1 MQYGVIF
8 RILGIFLMLFSLTML
23 PPIAI
28 GKLMGDPELANFW
41 WGFGI
46 VLVIGFLF
54 WLPFKN
60 CKNELRL
67 RDGYLIAVLFW
78 VGLSVAATIPLSLS
92 TSFEINLASAFFE
105 TVSGFTTTGAS
116 VIIGIDSLPRSINFY
131 RLELHWLGGMGM
143 IVLAVAILPMLG
155 IGGMQLY
162 KAEAPGP
169 VKDSKLTP
177 RITETARLLWYVY
190 LIFTLLGI
198 ALFLA
203 GGMTWFDA
211 ICHSFSAISTGGFST
226 HDSSFGY
233 FNSAYLDYSA
243 TFIMI
248 MGGVNFI
255 LHFTVMNNKSL
266 KFYWNDSEFKV
277 YIFIML
283 VVFLICVLVL
293 IKNEYYPDLLT
304 TVRYAS
310 FQVVSIMTSTGLLTT
325 DFSIWPT
332 LLPVLLVFVSF
343 VGGCAGSTGGGLKVI
358 RFLLLMKQGWREV
371 NILTHPRAHTHIK
384 VNGEPVPEGVT
395 RAVWGFFSMYVAVF
409 AIFMLI
415 MMAAGHDQVTAFSAV
430 AAALNNMGV
439 GLGAVSSN
447 FAGLDDFTK
456 WWLSLAMLMGR
467 LELFTILV
475 LFSPAFWRK

>member
-1 MQYGVIF
+1 
-8 RILGIFLMLFSLTML
+8 MLFSLTML

-28 GKLMGDPELANFW
+28 GKLMGDPELSNFW

-46 VLVIGFLF
+46 VLVVGFLL
-54 WLPFKN
+54 WLPFKG

-92 TSFEINLASAFFE
+92 TNFEINLASAFFE

-116 VIIGIDSLPRSINFY
+116 VIVGIDSLPRSINFY

-190 LIFTLLGI
+190 LALTILGIGLFLLG
-198 ALFLA
+198 
-203 GGMTWFDA
+203 GMSWFDA
-211 ICHSFSAISTGGFST
+211 VCYAFSAVSTGGFST
-226 HDSSFGY
+226 HDSSLSY
-233 FNSAYLDYSA
+233 FNNAFIDYSA
-243 TFIMI
+243 IFLMI
-248 MGGVNFI
+248 MGGVSFT
-255 LHFTVMNNKSL
+255 LHFTVMHHKSIR
-266 KFYWNDSEFKV
+266 FYWQDSEFKL
-277 YIFIML
+277 YLFIML
-283 VVFLICVLVL
+283 LVCSICILVL
-293 IKNEYYPDLLT
+293 MQNSVYPDFLT
-304 TVRYAS
+304 TLRYAS

-325 DFSIWPT
+325 DFSVWPT

-384 VNGEPVPEGVT
+384 INGEPVPEGVT
-395 RAVWGFFSMYVAVF
+395 RSVWGFFAMYVAVF
-409 AIFMLI
+409 AIFMLG

-439 GLGAVSSN
+439 GLGTVSSN
-447 FAGLDDFTK
+447 FSGLDDFTK
-456 WWLSLAMLMGR
+456 WWLSFAMLMGR

>member
-1 MQYGVIF
+1 
-8 RILGIFLMLFSLTML
+8 MLFSLTML

-28 GKLMGDPELANFW
+28 GKLMGDPDLSNFW
-41 WGFGI
+41 WGFGS
-46 VLVIGFLF
+46 VLLIGSLL
-54 WLPFKN
+54 WLPFRN
-60 CKNELRL
+60 YKNELRL

-78 VGLSVAATIPLSLS
+78 VGLSAAATIPISLS
-92 TSFEINLASAFFE
+92 ESIDISLASAFFE
-105 TVSGFTTTGAS
+105 TVSGFTTTGAT
-116 VIIGIDSLPRSINFY
+116 VLVGIDSLPKSINFY
-131 RLELHWLGGMGM
+131 RLELHWLGGMGI

-169 VKDSKLTP
+169 VKDAKLTP

-190 LIFTLLGI
+190 LAMTILGI
-198 ALFLA
+198 GLFLL

-233 FNSAYLDYSA
+233 FNSSFLEYSA
-243 TFIMI
+243 CFIMI
-248 MGGVNFI
+248 MGGVNFA
-255 LHFTVMNNKSL
+255 LHFAALHSKSL
-266 KFYWNDSEFKV
+266 SVYWTDSEFRMYLFV
-277 YIFIML
+277 MFL
-283 VVFLICVLVL
+283 VAAICVIVL
-293 IKNEYYPDLLT
+293 TKNNFYPDFST
-304 TVRYAS
+304 TVRYAI
-310 FQVVSIMTSTGLLTT
+310 FHVASIMTSTGLIAA
-325 DFSIWPT
+325 DFSSWPT
-332 LLPVLLVFVSF
+332 FLPVLLMFVSF

-371 NILTHPRAHTHIK
+371 NLLSHPRAHTHIK
-384 VNGEPVPEGVT
+384 VNGEPVPENIT

-409 AIFMLI
+409 TIFMLG
-415 MMAAGHDQVTAFSAV
+415 MMAAGHDQVTSFSAV
-430 AAALNNMGV
+430 AATLNNMGA

-456 WWLSLAMLMGR
+456 WWLSFAMLMGR

>member
-28 GKLMGDPELANFW
+28 GELMGDPDLSNFW
-41 WGFGI
+41 WGFGT
-46 VLVIGFLF
+46 VLVAGLLL
-54 WLPFKN
+54 WVPFRQ
-60 CKNELRL
+60 CRNELRL

-92 TSFEINLASAFFE
+92 ESFDISLANAFFE
-105 TVSGFTTTGAS
+105 TVSGFTTTGAT
-116 VIIGIDSLPRSINFY
+116 VLVGIDSLPRSINFY

-177 RITETARLLWYVY
+177 RITETARLLWYIY
-190 LIFTLLGI
+190 LMLTLIGI
-198 ALFLA
+198 GLFLL

-211 ICHSFSAISTGGFST
+211 VCHAFSAVATGGFST
-226 HDSSFGY
+226 HDSSLGF
-233 FNSAYLDYSA
+233 FDSAFIDYSA
-243 TFIMI
+243 MFLMI
-248 MGGVNFI
+248 MGGISFT
-255 LHFTVMNNKSL
+255 LHFTVLHNKSI
-266 KFYWNDSEFKV
+266 KYYWADSELRV
-277 YIFIML
+277 YLLIML
-283 VVFLICVLVL
+283 LVWLISMIVLMHH
-293 IKNEYYPDLLT
+293 KTYPDFFSTL
-304 TVRYAS
+304 RYAS

-325 DFSIWPT
+325 DFSVWPT
-332 LLPVLLVFVSF
+332 LLPVLLMFVSF

-371 NILTHPRAHTHIK
+371 SLLTHPHAHTHIK
-384 VNGEPVPEGVT
+384 VNGEPVPETVT
-395 RAVWGFFSMYVAVF
+395 RAIWGFFSMYVAVF
-409 AIFMLI
+409 TIFMLG
-415 MMAAGHDQVTAFSAV
+415 MMAAGHDQVTSFSAV
-430 AAALNNMGV
+430 TAALNNMGV
-439 GLGAVSSN
+439 GLGEVSSS
-447 FAGLDDFTK
+447 FSGLDDFTK
-456 WWLSLAMLMGR
+456 WWLAFAMLMGR

-475 LFSPAFWRK
+475 LFSPSFWRK

>member
-1 MQYGVIF
+1 
-8 RILGIFLMLFSLTML
+8 MLFSLTML

-28 GKLMGDPELANFW
+28 GKLMGDPELSNFW

-46 VLVIGFLF
+46 VLVVGFLL
-54 WLPFKN
+54 WLPFKG

-92 TSFEINLASAFFE
+92 TNFEINLASAFFE

-116 VIIGIDSLPRSINFY
+116 VIVGIDSLPRSINFY

-190 LIFTLLGI
+190 LALTILGIGLFLLG
-198 ALFLA
+198 
-203 GGMTWFDA
+203 GMSWFDA
-211 ICHSFSAISTGGFST
+211 ICHAFSAVATGGFST
-226 HDSSFGY
+226 HDSSLSY
-233 FNSAYLDYSA
+233 FNNAFIDYSA
-243 TFIMI
+243 IFLMI
-248 MGGVNFI
+248 MGGVSFT
-255 LHFTVMNNKSL
+255 LHFTVMHHKSIR
-266 KFYWNDSEFKV
+266 FYWQDSEFKL
-277 YIFIML
+277 YLFIML
-283 VVFLICVLVL
+283 LVCSICILVL
-293 IKNEYYPDLLT
+293 MQNSVYPDFLT
-304 TVRYAS
+304 TLRYAS

-325 DFSIWPT
+325 DFSVWPT

-384 VNGEPVPEGVT
+384 INGEPVPEGVT
-395 RAVWGFFSMYVAVF
+395 RSVWGFFAMYVAVF
-409 AIFMLI
+409 AIFMLG

-439 GLGAVSSN
+439 GLGTVSSN
-447 FAGLDDFTK
+447 FSGLDDFTK
-456 WWLSLAMLMGR
+456 WWLSFAMLMGR

>member
-1 MQYGVIF
+1 
-8 RILGIFLMLFSLTML
+8 MLFSLTML

-28 GKLMGDPELANFW
+28 GKLMGDPVLSNFW
-41 WGFGI
+41 WGFGS
-46 VLVIGFLF
+46 VLMAGFLL
-54 WLPFKN
+54 WLPFRT
-60 CKNELRL
+60 CRNELRL

-92 TSFEINLASAFFE
+92 ESFEINLASAFFE
-105 TVSGFTTTGAS
+105 TVSGFTTTGAT
-116 VIIGIDSLPRSINFY
+116 VLVGIDSLPRSINFY

-190 LIFTLLGI
+190 LALTLVGIGLFLLG
-198 ALFLA
+198 
-203 GGMTWFDA
+203 GMSWFDA
-211 ICHSFSAISTGGFST
+211 VCHAFSAVSTGGFST
-226 HDSSFGY
+226 HDSSLGY
-233 FNSAYLDYSA
+233 FNNAFIDYSA
-243 TFIMI
+243 TFLMI
-248 MGGVNFI
+248 MGGVSFT
-255 LHFTVMNNKSL
+255 LHFTVLHHKSIKL
-266 KFYWNDSEFKV
+266 YWRDSEFKL
-277 YIFIML
+277 YLFIML
-283 VVFLICVLVL
+283 VVCIICIIVLM
-293 IKNEYYPDLLT
+293 KNKVYPEFLT
-304 TVRYAS
+304 TLRYAS
-310 FQVVSIMTSTGLLTT
+310 FQVASIMTSTGLLTT
-325 DFSIWPT
+325 DFSVWPT

-358 RFLLLMKQGWREV
+358 RVLLLMKQGWREV
-371 NILTHPRAHTHIK
+371 TILSHPRAHTHIK
-384 VNGEPVPEGVT
+384 INREPVPESVT

-409 AIFMLI
+409 TIFMLG
-415 MMAAGHDQVTAFSAV
+415 MMAAGHDQVTSFSAV

-439 GLGAVSSN
+439 GLGAVSSS

-456 WWLSLAMLMGR
+456 WWLSFAMLMGR
-467 LELFTILV
+467 LELFTVLV

>member
-28 GKLMGDPELANFW
+28 GELMGDPELSNFW
-41 WGFGI
+41 WGFGS
-46 VLVIGFLF
+46 VLVTGFLL
-54 WLPFKN
+54 WLPFRS
-60 CKNELRL
+60 CRNELRL

-78 VGLSVAATIPLSLS
+78 VGLSIAATIPLSLS
-92 TSFEINLASAFFE
+92 ESFEINLASAFFE
-105 TVSGFTTTGAS
+105 TVSGFTTTGAT
-116 VIIGIDSLPRSINFY
+116 VLVGLDSLPRSINFY

-190 LIFTLLGI
+190 LALTLIGIGLYLLG
-198 ALFLA
+198 
-203 GGMTWFDA
+203 GMSWFDA
-211 ICHSFSAISTGGFST
+211 VCHSFSAVSTGGFST
-226 HDSSFGY
+226 HDSSIGH
-233 FNSAYLDYSA
+233 FNNAFIDYST
-243 TFIMI
+243 TFLMI
-248 MGGVNFI
+248 MGGVSFT
-255 LHFTVMNNKSL
+255 LHFTVLHHKSL
-266 KFYWNDSEFKV
+266 KLYFADSEFKL
-277 YIFIML
+277 YLIIMF
-283 VVFLICVLVL
+283 VVFLICLFVLM
-293 IKNEYYPDLLT
+293 KNSYYPDLIST
-304 TVRYAS
+304 IRYAS
-310 FQVVSIMTSTGLLTT
+310 FQVASIMTSTGLLTT
-325 DFSIWPT
+325 DISVWPT
-332 LLPVLLVFVSF
+332 LLPVLLMFVSF

-371 NILTHPRAHTHIK
+371 SLLSHPRAHSHIK
-384 VNGEPVPEGVT
+384 INGEPVPESVT
-395 RAVWGFFSMYVAVF
+395 RAIWGFFSMYVAVF
-409 AIFMLI
+409 AIFMLGL
-415 MMAAGHDQVTAFSAV
+415 MAAGHDQVTAFSAV

-439 GLGAVSSN
+439 GLGTVSSS
-447 FAGLDDFTK
+447 FSVLDDFSK

-467 LELFTILV
+467 LELFTVLV

>member
-1 MQYGVIF
+1 
-8 RILGIFLMLFSLTML
+8 MLFSLTML

-28 GKLMGDPELANFW
+28 GKLMGDPDVSNFW

-46 VLVIGFLF
+46 VLVVGFLL
-54 WLPFKN
+54 WLPFKS

-105 TVSGFTTTGAS
+105 TVSGFTTTGAT

-131 RLELHWLGGMGM
+131 RMELHWLGGMGI

-190 LIFTLLGI
+190 LAITLIGI
-198 ALFLA
+198 GLFLL

-226 HDSSFGY
+226 HDSSFGH
-233 FNSAYLDYSA
+233 FNSPFLEYSA

-248 MGGVNFI
+248 IGGINFI
-255 LHFTVMNNKSL
+255 LHFTAMNNRSL

-283 VVFLICVLVL
+283 MVFLICVLVL
-293 IKNEYYPDLLT
+293 SNRNYYPDLLT
-304 TVRYAS
+304 TLRYAS
-310 FQVVSIMTSTGLLTT
+310 FQVASIMTSTGLITT
-325 DFSIWPT
+325 DFSAWPT
-332 LLPVLLVFVSF
+332 LLPVLLMFVSF

-358 RFLLLMKQGWREV
+358 RVLLLMKQGWREV
-371 NILTHPRAHTHIK
+371 NMLTHPHAHTHIK
-384 VNGEPVPEGVT
+384 VNGEPVPEGIT
-395 RAVWGFFSMYVAVF
+395 RAVWGFFSMYMAVF
-409 AIFMLI
+409 TIFMLG
-415 MMAAGHDQVTAFSAV
+415 MMAAGHDQVTSFSAV
-430 AAALNNMGV
+430 AATLNNMGV
-439 GLGAVSSN
+439 GLGQVSSN
-447 FAGLDDFTK
+447 FANLDDFTK

>member
-1 MQYGVIF
+1 
-8 RILGIFLMLFSLTML
+8 MLFSLTML

-28 GKLMGDPELANFW
+28 GKLMGDPDVSNFW

-46 VLVIGFLF
+46 VLVVGFLL
-54 WLPFKN
+54 WLPFKS

-105 TVSGFTTTGAS
+105 TVSGFTTTGAT

-131 RLELHWLGGMGM
+131 RMELHWLGGMGI

-190 LIFTLLGI
+190 LAITLIGI
-198 ALFLA
+198 GLFLL

-226 HDSSFGY
+226 HDSSFGH
-233 FNSAYLDYSA
+233 FNSPFLEYSA

-248 MGGVNFI
+248 IGGINFI
-255 LHFTVMNNKSL
+255 LHFTAMNNRSL

-283 VVFLICVLVL
+283 MVFLICVLVL
-293 IKNEYYPDLLT
+293 SNRNYYPDLLT
-304 TVRYAS
+304 TLRYAS
-310 FQVVSIMTSTGLLTT
+310 FQVASIMTSTGLITT
-325 DFSIWPT
+325 DFSAWPT
-332 LLPVLLVFVSF
+332 LLPVLLMFVSF

-358 RFLLLMKQGWREV
+358 RVLLLMKQGWREV
-371 NILTHPRAHTHIK
+371 NMLTHPHAHTHIK
-384 VNGEPVPEGVT
+384 VNGEPVPEGIT

-409 AIFMLI
+409 TIFMLG
-415 MMAAGHDQVTAFSAV
+415 MMAAGHDQVTSFSAV
-430 AAALNNMGV
+430 AATLNNMGA
-439 GLGAVSSN
+439 GLGQVSSN
-447 FAGLDDFTK
+447 FANLDDFTK

>member
-28 GKLMGDPELANFW
+28 GKLMGDPDVSNFW

-46 VLVIGFLF
+46 VLVVGFLL
-54 WLPFKN
+54 WLPFKS

-105 TVSGFTTTGAS
+105 TVSGFTTTGAT

-131 RLELHWLGGMGM
+131 RMELHWLGGMGI

-190 LIFTLLGI
+190 LAITLIGI
-198 ALFLA
+198 GLFLL

-226 HDSSFGY
+226 HDSSFGH
-233 FNSAYLDYSA
+233 FNSPFLEYSA

-248 MGGVNFI
+248 IGGINFI
-255 LHFTVMNNKSL
+255 LHFTAMNNRSL

-283 VVFLICVLVL
+283 MVFLICVLVL
-293 IKNEYYPDLLT
+293 SNRNYYPDLLT
-304 TVRYAS
+304 TLRYAS
-310 FQVVSIMTSTGLLTT
+310 FQVASIMTSTGLITT
-325 DFSIWPT
+325 DFSAWPT
-332 LLPVLLVFVSF
+332 LLPVLLMFVSF

-358 RFLLLMKQGWREV
+358 RVLLLMKQGWREV
-371 NILTHPRAHTHIK
+371 NMLTHPHAHTHIK
-384 VNGEPVPEGVT
+384 VNGEPVPEGIT

-409 AIFMLI
+409 TIFMLG
-415 MMAAGHDQVTAFSAV
+415 MMAAGHDQVTSFSAV
-430 AAALNNMGV
+430 AATLNNMGA
-439 GLGAVSSN
+439 GLGQVSSN
-447 FAGLDDFTK
+447 FANLDDFTK

>member
-1 MQYGVIF
+1 
-8 RILGIFLMLFSLTML
+8 MLFSLTML

-28 GKLMGDPELANFW
+28 GKLMGDPELSNFW

-46 VLVIGFLF
+46 VLVVGFLL
-54 WLPFKN
+54 WLPFKG

-92 TSFEINLASAFFE
+92 TNFEINLASAFFE

-116 VIIGIDSLPRSINFY
+116 VITGIDSLPRSINFY

-190 LIFTLLGI
+190 LALTILGISLFLLG
-198 ALFLA
+198 
-203 GGMTWFDA
+203 GMSWFDA
-211 ICHSFSAISTGGFST
+211 VCHAFSAVSTGGFST
-226 HDSSFGY
+226 HDSSLSY
-233 FNSAYLDYSA
+233 FNSPFIDYSA
-243 TFIMI
+243 IFLMI
-248 MGGVNFI
+248 MGGVSFT
-255 LHFTVMNNKSL
+255 LHFTVMHNKSIR
-266 KFYWNDSEFKV
+266 FYWQDSEFKL
-277 YIFIML
+277 YLFIML
-283 VVFLICVLVL
+283 LVCSICILVL
-293 IKNEYYPDLLT
+293 MQNAVYPDFLT
-304 TVRYAS
+304 ALRYAS

-325 DFSIWPT
+325 DFSVWPT

-384 VNGEPVPEGVT
+384 INGEPVPEGVT
-395 RAVWGFFSMYVAVF
+395 RSVWGFFAMYVAVF
-409 AIFMLI
+409 AIFMLG

-439 GLGAVSSN
+439 GLGTVSSN
-447 FAGLDDFTK
+447 FSGLDDFTK
-456 WWLSLAMLMGR
+456 WWLSFAMLMGR